1 MAVLRFPWLPALL
14 AVVSSGATAW
24 AEEPITITVQGEGR
38 PEGELSEEPFAAT
51 SRVRREKLAAPG
63 LHAADALRSEAGVQI
78 AEGGGLGSPAT
89 ASIRGATSAQTP
101 VYLGG
106 VRLNDNV
113 GGVADL
119 SALPLWLVDHVDVYR
134 GSAPFAADE
143 LGIGG
148 ALFFE
153 PRRPRKPEAAAGVTV
168 GSFGTRSGFGY
179 FAAGDQR
186 LAVLSG
192 LSAERAENDYAF
204 DDDRGTLFQGG
215 DDARVRRSNS
225 DSRLRD
231 AWLVARAKPTS
242 RSRLELLANTVAREQ
257 GAPKLAL
264 VPSRRARA
272 ELRRSLAALTA
283 RLALG
288 ETAAHTLTLRS
299 SVLEAASELHDP
311 ARELGTLSEETDVTG
326 RRLEQQ
332 ALLELALGRRWEVG
346 VAALGS
352 IEDLTRRDLDRE
364 SSASASLLRGAMHVA
379 FRALPGLSL
388 FSVVTAQCRTLRPG
402 TGGCRDVEPTG
413 RVGAGFEA
421 GQTTVFLN
429 FSRYQR
435 QPALGELYGAGILV
449 RGNAEL
455 RPELGLSADLGA
467 RTEQR
472 FGRWGLFGSASAFLR
487 AAEDLVAYA
496 RTAQGYVVPLNVK
509 SARVAGLEL
518 SAGVKAFE
526 HLQLEGNATLLDGR
540 DTTEGRRLAN
550 DILPLSSRLVLAPRL
565 LLTTG
570 ELEAKALQRAEL
582 AFDLTYLSNRFAD
595 AAGLIVIPEQT
606 TLGVTAALSWLS
618 GALIS
623 RARLANALDT
633 ERFDIVGYPLPG
645 RSLYFSLEA
654 LAQ

>member
-1 MAVLRFPWLPALL
+1 VAVRRFPLLPALL
-14 AVVSSGATAW
+14 AVLTSGRAAR

-38 PEGELSEEPFAAT
+38 PEGELVQEPFAAT
-51 SRVRREKLAAPG
+51 SRVRREKLAASG
-63 LHAADALRSEAGVQI
+63 LHAAEALRSEAGVQI
-78 AEGGGLGSPAT
+78 AEAGGLGAPAT

-101 VYLGG
+101 VFLGG

-134 GSAPFAADE
+134 GNAPFSADE

-148 ALFFE
+148 AIFFE
-153 PRRPRKPEAAAGVTV
+153 PRRPRGPEAAAGMTL

-186 LAVLSG
+186 LAVLTG
-192 LSAERAENDYAF
+192 LAAERAENDYAF

-215 DDARVRRSNS
+215 DDTQGRRKNS

-231 AWLVARAKPTS
+231 AWLVARAKPS
-242 RSRLELLANTVAREQ
+242 ARARLELLANAVVREQ

-264 VPSRRARA
+264 SPSRRARA
-272 ELRRSLAALTA
+272 ELERNLAALTA
-283 RLALG
+283 RFALG

-299 SVLEAASELHDP
+299 SVLQASSELHDP

-332 ALLELALGRRWEVG
+332 ALLELVLGPRLKVG
-346 VAALGS
+346 AAALGS
-352 IEDLTRRDLDRE
+352 IEDLARRDLDRE
-364 SSASASLLRGAMHVA
+364 SSASASLLRGALHAA
-379 FRALPGLSL
+379 FRVLPRLSL
-388 FSVVTAQCRTLRPG
+388 FGLVAAQCRTLRPG
-402 TGGCRDVEPTG
+402 PDGCRELEPTG
-413 RVGAGFEA
+413 RIGAGYEA
-421 GQTTVFLN
+421 GHSTVFVN

-435 QPALGELYGAGILV
+435 EPALGELYGAGILV

-455 RPELGLSADLGA
+455 RPELGLGAELGA

-472 FGRWGLFGSASAFLR
+472 FRRWGLFGSTSAFLR
-487 AAEDLVAYA
+487 SAEDLVAYA

-518 SAGVKAFE
+518 SAGVKALE
-526 HLQLEGNATLLDGR
+526 HVQLEGNATLLDGR

-550 DILPLSSRLVLAPRL
+550 DVLPLSSRLVLAPRL

-570 ELEAKALQRAEL
+570 ELEARTLQRADV
-582 AFDLTYLSNRFAD
+582 AFELTYLSNRFAD

-606 TLGVTAALSWLS
+606 TLGVSAALSWLS

-623 RARLANALDT
+623 RARLANALDA

-645 RSLYFSLEA
+645 RSLYVSLEA
-654 LAQ
+654 HTP